1 MEIRKNKYRLEE
13 ELFMDYRETIG
24 LLKELT
30 EAKGI
35 SGNEK
40 EASRVMKRYLEGYA
54 DEFEYD
60 NLGSLIAIK
69 KGDSDLRVM
78 LSGHLDEVGFIV
90 SKIEED
96 GYLRISPVGGW
107 WAHVLPSQKM
117 TVMTY
122 EGKSYMGVVGSI
134 PPHGMKPEVR
144 NKVMEIKDLYIDLG
158 VANKKEVEELGICV
172 GDSVVPYTEFM
183 VMNNPDYVCS
193 KAFDDR
199 IGAAVCIEVMRRLKG
214 EKHPNTLYSVGS
226 VQEEVGLR
234 GARTS
239 AYHIKP
245 DIAIAIDVSMSGDVP
260 GADRIES
267 KLGNGVALSV
277 MDGSVIGH
285 KGLIKMMENI
295 CKDKNIKYTYDSLV
309 AGGTDSGEISKVY
322 DGVVNMTLSI
332 PCRYFHS
339 HNSVVNLKDYEACV
353 ELLVEFVKR
362 LDENRLNELK
372 EEKQ

>member
-1 MEIRKNKYRLEE
+1 
-13 ELFMDYRETIG
+13 MDRTETIG
-24 LLKELT
+24 FLKELT

-54 DEFEYD
+54 DSFDYD

-69 KGDSDLRVM
+69 KGSSDLKVM

-90 SKIEED
+90 SKIEEE

-117 TVMTY
+117 SVMTY
-122 EGKSYMGVVGSI
+122 EGKCYMGIVGSI

-144 NKVMEIKDLYIDLG
+144 SKVMEIKDLYIDLG
-158 VANKKEVEELGICV
+158 VENKKEVENLGISV
-172 GDSVVPYTEFM
+172 GDSVIPYTEFM
-183 VMNNPDYVCS
+183 VMNNPEYVCS

-199 IGAAVCIEVMRRLKG
+199 IGAAVCVEVMRRLKG
-214 EKHPNTLYSVGS
+214 EDHPNTLYSVGS

-234 GARTS
+234 GART
-239 AYHIKP
+239 ATYHIKP
-245 DIAIAIDVSMSGDVP
+245 DVAIAIDVSMSYDVP
-260 GADRIES
+260 GGASGDS
-267 KLGNGVALSV
+267 KLGAGVALSV
-277 MDGSVIGH
+277 MDASVIAH
-285 KGLIKMMENI
+285 KGLLKMMENI
-295 CKDKNIKYTYDSLV
+295 CKEKNIKYTFDSLV
-309 AGGTDSGEISKVY
+309 AGGTDSGEINKSF

-339 HNSVVNLKDYEACV
+339 HNSVVHLKDYEACV
-353 ELLVEFVKR
+353 DLLVEFVKR
-362 LDENRLNELK
+362 IDESKLNELK
-372 EEKQ
+372 ESKK

>member
-1 MEIRKNKYRLEE
+1 MEYNERIQ
-13 ELFMDYRETIG
+13 F
-24 LLKELT
+24 LKELT

-40 EASRVMKRYLEGYA
+40 YASRVMKKYLEGYA
-54 DEFEYD
+54 DNFEYD

-69 KGDSDLRVM
+69 KGESDLKVM
-78 LSGHLDEVGFIV
+78 LSGHIDEVGFIV
-90 SKIEED
+90 SKIEEE

-117 TVMTY
+117 SIMTY
-122 EGKSYMGVVGSI
+122 DGKCYMGVIGST

-144 NKVMEIKDLYIDLG
+144 NKVMEIKDLYVDLG
-158 VANKKEVEELGICV
+158 VANKKEVQDLGICV
-172 GDSVVPYTEFM
+172 GDSVIPYTEFM

-199 IGAAVCIEVMRRLKG
+199 IGAAVCVEVMQRLKA

-234 GARTS
+234 GAKT
-239 AYHIKP
+239 ATYHVKP
-245 DIAIAIDVSMSGDVP
+245 DIAIAIDVSMSYDVP
-260 GADRIES
+260 GSGSGDS
-267 KLGNGVALSV
+267 KLGAGVALSV
-277 MDGSVIGH
+277 MDASVIGH
-285 KGLIKMMENI
+285 KGLVRMMENI
-295 CKDKNIKYTYDSLV
+295 CKEKNIKYTFDSLV
-309 AGGTDSGEISKVY
+309 AGGTDSGEINKSF
-322 DGVVNMTLSI
+322 DGVINMTLSL

-339 HNSVVNLKDYEACV
+339 HNSVVNLKDYEACI

-362 LDENRLNELK
+362 LDEKTLNELK
-372 EEKQ
+372 ESKR

>member
-1 MEIRKNKYRLEE
+1 
-13 ELFMDYRETIG
+13 MDYKETIG
-24 LLKELT
+24 FLKEFT

-54 DEFEYD
+54 DSFEYD
-60 NLGSLIAIK
+60 NLGSLIAVK
-69 KGDSDLRVM
+69 KGTSDLKVM
-78 LSGHLDEVGFIV
+78 LSGHIDEVGFIV
-90 SKIEED
+90 SKIEES
-96 GYLRISPVGGW
+96 GFLRISPVGGW

-117 TVMTY
+117 SIMTY
-122 EGKSYMGVVGSI
+122 EGKVYKGVVGSI

-144 NKVMEIKDLYIDLG
+144 SKVMDIKDLYIDLG
-158 VANKKEVEELGICV
+158 VTNKKEVEDMGICV

-199 IGAAVCIEVMRRLKG
+199 IGAAVCVEVMRRLKN
-214 EKHPNTLYSVGS
+214 ENHPNTLYSVGS

-239 AYHIKP
+239 AYHVKP
-245 DIAIAIDVSMSGDVP
+245 DVAIAVDVTMSGDVP
-260 GADRIES
+260 GSSAGDC

-285 KGLIKMMENI
+285 KGLVKMMENI
-295 CKDKNIKYTYDSLV
+295 CKEKNIKYTFDSLV
-309 AGGTDSGEISKVY
+309 AGGTDSGELSKVY
-322 DGVVNMTLSI
+322 DGVVNMTLSL

-339 HNSVVNLKDYEACV
+339 HNSVINLKDYEACV

-362 LDENRLNELK
+362 LDETKLNELK
-372 EEKQ
+372 EYKR